1 MFGSLNSQPVVQ
13 SAINPPNT
21 TLLPVGAAAQNAP
34 SRLGTTTLQHLD
46 QIPWVLIGLVA
57 LYLAWAVIQQH
68 EKVQSQIEPKN
79 LAVNLHNLFA
89 IALPVIVFLLLL
101 KVAAAK
107 WAAAKLPG
115 SEAISA
121 IVGAL

>member
-1 MFGSLNSQPVVQ
+1 MFGTLNTQPIVQ

-21 TLLPVGAAAQNAP
+21 TLTPIGSAAAP
-34 SRLGTTTLQHLD
+34 SKLGSTTLQHID
-46 QIPWVLIGLVA
+46 QIPWIVVGLVV
-57 LYLAWAVIQQH
+57 LYLAWAIVQQH

-79 LAVNLHNLFA
+79 LAVNLHNLVA

-115 SEAISA
+115 SEALSA